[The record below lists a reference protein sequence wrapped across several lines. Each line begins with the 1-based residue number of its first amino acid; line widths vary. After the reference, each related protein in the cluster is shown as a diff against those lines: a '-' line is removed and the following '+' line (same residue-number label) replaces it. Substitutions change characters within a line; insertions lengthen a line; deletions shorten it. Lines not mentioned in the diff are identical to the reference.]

1 MRFQLLFYLTEVNE
15 VVLSINFQSTFVLNL
30 GRWQKYEV
38 KKLIRFNT
46 TVRQVTFDEETEK
59 FTVVAEQ
66 V

>member
-1 MRFQLLFYLTEVNE
+1 MKQFDKTFLLT
-15 VVLSINFQSTFVLNL
+15 L
-30 GRWQKYEV
+30 GRWQKYDV

-66 V
+66 VWVRETF